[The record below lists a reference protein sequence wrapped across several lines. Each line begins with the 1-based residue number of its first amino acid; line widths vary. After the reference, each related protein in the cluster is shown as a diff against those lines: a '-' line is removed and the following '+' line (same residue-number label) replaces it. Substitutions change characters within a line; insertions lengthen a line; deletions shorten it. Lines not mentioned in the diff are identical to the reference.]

1 MKTLLRL
8 SALLLGLILSVQG
21 ALADMPELRGY
32 DYSRKHNEKY
42 IYVTFGNYFSDGY
55 GGFGPVLWRVL
66 GKGVPAAEDVS
77 TYYADND
84 NVGKAANEDVITP
97 ENEDVWCLMTEY
109 IVDFHRYNQVRD
121 TRDGKALEYKD
132 SEMFR
137 FLNDFSL
144 ERDENGKPVGLPGW
158 MFTENEIES
167 LVYMPDRGYVS
178 LPSRRGELFRFDY
191 GFINE
196 DFREWLPRQ
205 ATGTKYAFDQ
215 GLKYIV
221 DCWSWYWTTDRRRVG
236 FRWIVGDNGHT
247 SVAGAEREGGV
258 RLICYPHMDM
268 MECLGGSGT
277 LNDPYRLVT
286 KKDYMLR
293 RMNTLSDSARSAVL
307 SQRQANAFALSTSQA
322 DAVAREKEAA
332 RIAAEL
338 AAAEQARVEELVRKG
353 KSNLLIARRST
364 YRSIVHATRQLN
376 QVSDSLQSLNL
387 MTQDT
392 APSASGVSFEAAP
405 SGMVFLPAK

>member
-8 SALLLGLILSVQG
+8 SALLLGLILSAQG

-32 DYSRKHNEKY
+32 DYSQKHNEKY

-109 IVDFHRYNQVRD
+109 IVDFHRYNPARD

-205 ATGTKYAFDQ
+205 
-215 GLKYIV
+215 
-221 DCWSWYWTTDRRRVG
+221 
-236 FRWIVGDNGHT
+236 DNGHT

-293 RMNTLSDSARSAVL
+293 RMNTLSGSARSAVL

-322 DAVAREKEAA
+322 EAIAREKEAA

-338 AAAEQARVEELVRKG
+338 AAAEQARVEELLRKG

-392 APSASGVSFEAAP
+392 APSASGASFEAAP